1 MVSKMTNIT
10 IDAIFTRRSV
20 RAYTGQ
26 QPDDA
31 EVELL
36 AKAALA
42 APSGGNKQPV
52 TVIVVRNA
60 ALIHELEQAVIAGFE
75 KKGETAIVE
84 RIKSRNNK
92 IFYDA
97 PVTYFLAVKDN
108 ALIDVGI
115 AAQNIVIAAS
125 ALGLGSI
132 ILGLP
137 GIAFAD
143 PETSAYWKGRLG
155 FPQGYEFG
163 IAVAAGFSADS
174 GKPHEIDPQKIK
186 YAG

>member
-1 MVSKMTNIT
+1 MPNTA
-10 IDAIFTRRSV
+10 IDVIFTRRSV

-31 EVELL
+31 AVELL

-60 ALIHELEQAVIAGFE
+60 ALIQELERAVIAGFE

-84 RIKSRNNK
+84 RIKSRNGK

-97 PVTYFLAVKDN
+97 PVSYFLAVKDK
-108 ALIDVGI
+108 ALVDVGI
-115 AAQNIVIAAS
+115 AAQNIAIAAS

-137 GIAFAD
+137 GIAFTD
-143 PETSAYWKGRLG
+143 PETSAYWKDRLG
-155 FPQGYEFG
+155 FPPGYEFG
-163 IAVAAGFSADS
+163 IAVAAGFAADS
-174 GKPHEIDPQKIK
+174 GKPHEVDLQKIK
-186 YAG
+186 YAGE